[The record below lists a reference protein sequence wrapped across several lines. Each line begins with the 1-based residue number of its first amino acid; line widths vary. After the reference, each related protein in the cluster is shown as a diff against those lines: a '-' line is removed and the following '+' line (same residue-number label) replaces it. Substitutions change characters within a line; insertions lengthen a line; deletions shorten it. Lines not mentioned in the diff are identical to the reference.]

1 MRINLEVFL
10 TEREI
15 AKKTGNTNFLTWLD
29 FQIEKYLMQEEI
41 RIAKRNKLTEIEF
54 LMGDSSISHQMLEI
68 ARKELL
74 GGLM

>member
-41 RIAKRNKLTEIEF
+41 KVAKRNKLAEINF
-54 LMGDSSISHQMLEI
+54 LLGDSSIPQDILLDAKNEI
-68 ARKELL
+68 I

>member
-41 RIAKRNKLTEIEF
+41 KVAKRNKLAEIEF
-54 LMGDSSISHQMLEI
+54 LLGDSSIPKDILLNAKNEI
-68 ARKELL
+68 I
-74 GGLM
+74 GGLI

>member
-41 RIAKRNKLTEIEF
+41 KVAKRNKLAEINF
-54 LMGDSSISHQMLEI
+54 LLGDSSIPQDI
-68 ARKELL
+68 LL
-74 GGLM
+74 NAKNDIIGGLM

>member
-41 RIAKRNKLTEIEF
+41 KVAKRNKLSEINF
-54 LMGDSSISHQMLEI
+54 LLGDSSIPQDILLN
-68 ARKELL
+68 AKNELI
-74 GGLM
+74 GGLI

>member
-41 RIAKRNKLTEIEF
+41 RVAKLNKIAEIEF
-54 LMGDSSISHQMLEI
+54 LLGDSSIPQDILLN
-68 ARKELL
+68 AKNELI

>member
-15 AKKTGNTNFLTWLD
+15 AKKTGNINFLTWLD

-41 RIAKRNKLTEIEF
+41 KVAKRNKLAEINF
-54 LMGDSSISHQMLEI
+54 LLGDSSIPQDILLNAKNEI
-68 ARKELL
+68 I